1 MIFRSSFFAI
11 SLFGVF
17 VVTFLAFWYQGTN
30 MSDTASE
37 MLFPRVVFA
46 DEDEEEDEEDE
57 EEDEEDDDDD
67 DDREDSSASRS
78 VRSKETV
85 ITTYRLVQKT
95 VTVLDEKFR
104 VDTDGDLLVDGLD
117 PHPAVPE
124 SEYFTDDDEDAVP
137 NAVDAYPG
145 EDDFLVFDD
154 GEDRDKDGIL
164 DSFAAAVSKEM
175 E

>member
-1 MIFRSSFFAI
+1 
-11 SLFGVF
+11 
-17 VVTFLAFWYQGTN
+17 

-67 DDREDSSASRS
+67 DDREDSNASQS

-85 ITTYRLVQKT
+85 ITTYRLVTKT
-95 VTVLDEKFR
+95 VTTLDEKFR
-104 VDTDGDLLVDGLD
+104 VDMDGDLLVDGLD
-117 PHPAVPE
+117 LHPAVPE

-164 DSFAAAVSKEM
+164 DSFAAVVSKEM